1 MRILAVINQYPTP
14 LSPAAGSYVEQQI
27 KGLREMGVHVDIL
40 LVDRLREGMQAYLKL
55 RKQIRQTIAQV
66 QPQIVHVMYGGVMA
80 DQATRMVDDRPTIV
94 TFHGSDLLGE
104 HLSGVVRKLI
114 AGYGVW
120 ASWQAARRA
129 DRVVVVSKTL
139 YDALPKD
146 VDRSKIGIIPCGIDL
161 DRFKPLS
168 QKECRDRL
176 GWNTECFHI
185 LFPSHPGNS
194 VKRYPLARAAVEA
207 LSCQGIHAE
216 MHCLQ
221 EVPNEEV
228 PLWLNAS
235 NVLLLTSHHEGSPT
249 VIKEALAC
257 DVPIVSVDVGD
268 VRERIAGIEG
278 CYLALPEPDDLAAK
292 LHLVYAGLRRVAG
305 REKVQELSL
314 QRVASCL
321 MEFYSDLLNPRSP
334 GSYAVSPQTVLSP

>member
-14 LSPAAGSYVEQQI
+14 PFPAAGTYVEQQI

-40 LVDRLREGMQAYLKL
+40 FVDRLREGMRAYLKL
-55 RKQIRQTIAQV
+55 RGQIRQTIAQV
-66 QPQIVHVMYGGVMA
+66 QPQIVHVMYGGVMS
-80 DQATRMVDDRPTIV
+80 DQVTRMVDDRPTIV

-129 DRVVVVSKTL
+129 DRIVVVSKIL

-146 VDRSKIGIIPCGIDL
+146 VDRSKVGIIPCGIDL

-176 GWNTECFHI
+176 GWNIERFHI

-194 VKRYPLARAAVEA
+194 VKRYLLARAAVEA
-207 LSCQGIHAE
+207 LSRQGIHAE

-221 EVPNEEV
+221 GVSNDDVPV
-228 PLWLNAS
+228 WLNAS
-235 NVLLLTSHHEGSPT
+235 DVVLLTSQHEGSPT

-257 DVPIVSVDVGD
+257 NVPIVSVDVGD
-268 VRERIAGIEG
+268 VRERIEGIEG
-278 CYLALPEPDDLAAK
+278 CYLALPEPDNLAAK

-314 QRVASCL
+314 QCIATRL
-321 MEFYSDLLNPRSP
+321 NEFYCDLLNSRSLSSSP
-334 GSYAVSPQTVLSP
+334 VSS

>member
-1 MRILAVINQYPTP
+1 MRVLAVINQYPTS

-40 LVDRLREGMQAYLKL
+40 LVDRLREGMRAYLKL
-55 RKQIRQTIAQV
+55 RGQMRRMIAQV

-104 HLSGVVRKLI
+104 HLSGVMRKLI

-129 DRVVVVSKTL
+129 DRIVVVSKIL

-161 DRFKPLS
+161 NRFKPLNR
-168 QKECRDRL
+168 KECRDRL
-176 GWNTECFHI
+176 GWNAEHFHI

-194 VKRYPLARAAVEA
+194 VKRYLLACAAVEA
-207 LSCQGIHAE
+207 LSCQGIPAE

-221 EVPNEEV
+221 GVSNEEV
-228 PLWLNAS
+228 PIWLNAS
-235 NVLLLTSHHEGSPT
+235 DVLLLTSRHEGSPT

-257 DVPIVSVDVGD
+257 NVPIVSVDVGD
-268 VRERIAGIEG
+268 VSERIEGIEG
-278 CYLALPEPDDLAAK
+278 CYLALPDSDDLAAK
-292 LHLVYAGLRRVAG
+292 LHLVYAGPHRVAG
-305 REKVQELSL
+305 REKIQELSL
-314 QRVASCL
+314 QRVAVRL
-321 MEFYSDLLNPRSP
+321 KEFYRDLLNSRSL
-334 GSYAVSPQTVLSP
+334 GSHPVSP